1 MLLSPWWWWR
11 WRLCGG
17 SSEAPPLPRGLRLIN
32 PGMGRLGLSAAV
44 SPSLGMRVPEGF
56 FSSFSTD
63 GAVRSKGTIFPK
75 PQVGGGKRRWG
86 CLPPHPGRSGCR
98 ARRGAIRVSKTVTE
112 TRMLME
118 TGMRVLGPWWFWPV
132 PRWVPRLVWQHR
144 PPRVVTWGDCGC
156 PGNVEEP
163 RGLGRQEPASS
174 WSSRACTIP
183 ALWEL
188 GWLSPSRLS
197 HTGQEGSWGQTLETT
212 TVPFTSSGPGRWHT
226 PSRMARAWGLAA
238 WGPG

>member
-1 MLLSPWWWWR
+1 MWSVTVGTAGPQGVSEGHQEEGGFVTQSLVVAVAAVWGFL
-11 WRLCGG
+11 GG
-17 SSEAPPLPRGLRLIN
+17 SSPPPGLAPHQSRDGEARTLGSSLTESWDEG
-32 PGMGRLGLSAAV
+32 PG
-44 SPSLGMRVPEGF
+44 GF

-144 PPRVVTWGDCGC
+144 PPRVV
-156 PGNVEEP
+156 
-163 RGLGRQEPASS
+163 
-174 WSSRACTIP
+174 
-183 ALWEL
+183 
-188 GWLSPSRLS
+188 
-197 HTGQEGSWGQTLETT
+197 
-212 TVPFTSSGPGRWHT
+212 
-226 PSRMARAWGLAA
+226 M
-238 WGPG
+238 